1 MMARCGRWAG
11 SLLLSLLSAPLLA
24 GCTDDPDTAGSAAE
38 PAPSTAATTE
48 PTTEATTQ
56 PTTKATTKATT
67 QPTTKATTGAT
78 KATGPPPRSVSL
90 LASGDVLLHS
100 GTWETAQADA
110 SRRGGTGLDF
120 KPMFADV
127 APVVRSADL
136 AICHLETPLAPP
148 GGPFASYPVF
158 SVPPQVA
165 PALRE
170 TGYDACTTA
179 SNHSIDQGYDGLVR
193 TLRTLDRARIPHD
206 GTARS
211 AGERRRP
218 LVVDV
223 DGVRIA
229 LMSYTYGTN
238 GIPLPTGQPW
248 SVPLIDP
255 EQIVADAA
263 AARRNGAEVVVVA
276 LHFGSEYV
284 TAPDEYQTD
293 VVNRITRSPDID
305 LVYGHH
311 AHTVQPID
319 RVHGTWVAYGLG
331 NFIAQ
336 QETFRPYTYRG
347 ATVRFQLTE
356 PAAQGRAGRFEVSD
370 VAYLPT
376 LITRYDAADP
386 RMRVLDVAAAL
397 DDPATPTVLVPE
409 LEATLAD
416 VRAAVLALDAG
427 RIDPDVRVHL
437 LQR

>member
-1 MMARCGRWAG
+1 MPVMARRDRWAG
-11 SLLLSLLSAPLLA
+11 LLLLSVLSAALLA
-24 GCTDDPDTAGSAAE
+24 GCTDDPDVTGSAAK
-38 PAPSTAATTE
+38 PTPSAEAATEQTTEETTE
-48 PTTEATTQ
+48 PTTEATE
-56 PTTKATTKATT
+56 
-67 QPTTKATTGAT
+67 
-78 KATGPPPRSVSL
+78 PPPRSVSL

-110 SRRGGTGLDF
+110 GRRGETGLDF
-120 KPMFADV
+120 GPMFADV
-127 APVVRSADL
+127 APAVRTADL

-165 PALRE
+165 PALRA
-170 TGYDACTTA
+170 TGYDVCTTA

-193 TLRTLDRARIPHD
+193 TLCTLDRVRIPHD

-336 QETFRPYTYRG
+336 QESFRPYTYRG
-347 ATVRFQLTE
+347 ATVRFELTE
-356 PAAQGRAGRFEVSD
+356 QAAQGRAGRFEVSD

-376 LITRYDAADP
+376 MITRYDAADP

-409 LEATLAD
+409 LEATLTD